1 MPSKSSPKKQSK
13 SGTKGKKIIK
23 KVFDIPDFTNPDREL
38 TKEEILALK
47 SDVIRSKPLL
57 SWEAYSRV
65 YKKRTKMYYINIA
78 VIVFLL
84 GLIAITINEP
94 IVAMLILSL
103 GFVAYVLA
111 YVEPPIINNSI
122 TKLGIISG
130 GNAYLWSE
138 LGSFWFSQRNKQ
150 TILNITQNKLRPALI
165 FIIKDKDID
174 NIIDILSDHLE
185 YRRNYKGLIV
195 DKMADT
201 LVEKVP
207 LE

>member
-1 MPSKSSPKKQSK
+1 MPGKSSPKKQSK
-13 SGTKGKKIIK
+13 NTPKGKKIIK
-23 KVFDIPDFTNPDREL
+23 KVFDIPEFTHHDREL

-65 YKKRTKMYYINIA
+65 YKKRTKMYYINVA

-111 YVEPPIINNSI
+111 YVEPPIIKNYI
-122 TKLGIISG
+122 TKLGIVSG
-130 GNAYLWSE
+130 GNAYLWAE

-150 TILNITQNKLRPALI
+150 TILNITQNKLRPALV
-165 FIIKDKDID
+165 FIINDEDLEKITDL
-174 NIIDILSDHLE
+174 LSDYLE

>member
-13 SGTKGKKIIK
+13 NTPKGKKIIK
-23 KVFDIPDFTNPDREL
+23 KVFDIPEFTHPDREL

-65 YKKRTKMYYINIA
+65 YKKRTKMYYINVA

-111 YVEPPIINNSI
+111 YVEPPVIKNYI
-122 TKLGIISG
+122 TKLGIVSG
-130 GNAYLWSE
+130 GNAYLWAE

-150 TILNITQNKLRPALI
+150 TILNITQNKLRPALV
-165 FIIKDKDID
+165 FIINDEDLEKITDL
-174 NIIDILSDHLE
+174 LSDYLE

>member
-1 MPSKSSPKKQSK
+1 MPTKSKPK
-13 SGTKGKKIIK
+13 TKKGDQLLKKA
-23 KVFDIPDFTNPDREL
+23 FSIPDYQNLDRNL

-47 SDVIRSKPLL
+47 SDVIKSKSLL
-57 SWEAYSRV
+57 SWRAYSRV

-78 VIVFLL
+78 IIVFLL
-84 GLIAITINEP
+84 GLIAITIQEP
-94 IVAMLILSL
+94 IVAILILSL

-111 YVEPPIINNSI
+111 YIEPPVVENRI
-122 TKLGIISG
+122 TRLGIVNG
-130 GNAYLWSE
+130 GSAFLWAE

-150 TILNITQNKLRPALI
+150 TILNITQNKLRPALVM
-165 FIIKDKDID
+165 IIEDKDREKIV
-174 NIIDILSDHLE
+174 NILSEQLE
-185 YRRNYKGLIV
+185 YRRDYKGFIV

>member
-1 MPSKSSPKKQSK
+1 MPTKSKSKSKKGDQLL
-13 SGTKGKKIIK
+13 KKA
-23 KVFDIPDFTNPDREL
+23 FSIPDYQNLDRNL

-47 SDVIRSKPLL
+47 SDVIKSKSLL
-57 SWEAYSRV
+57 SWKAYSRV

-78 VIVFLL
+78 IIVFLL
-84 GLIAITINEP
+84 GLIAITIQEP

-111 YVEPPIINNSI
+111 YIEPSIVENRI
-122 TKLGIISG
+122 TRLGIVSG
-130 GNAYLWSE
+130 GSAFLWAE

-150 TILNITQNKLRPALI
+150 TILNITQNKLRPALVL
-165 FIIKDKDID
+165 IINESDKDKIV
-174 NIIDILSDHLE
+174 DILSEQLE
-185 YRRNYKGLIV
+185 YRRDYKGFIV